1 MEEEKQIYKCYIDS
15 IQIKWHSYWIYKRLA
30 DILVNKRFK
39 IAYKKN
45 NTLVYKDVL
54 TNDIVFN
61 LQTPSDSNRNEYQLL
76 SFNGFKKYDDK
87 RDKHLLETFYTIL
100 KILDDYNINYY
111 LNSIDLAIDFYDIN
125 LQDLD
130 IKRVDWKGTTKKQS
144 LKESNNIIKGKLK
157 KGDITFYLEH
167 TKKPRKQRAYIYNKT
182 VKELVKNKTVLSNT
196 IYRFEV
202 SLVNLNSIYNKTV
215 KDTLKFRELTNTL
228 NSINMI
234 FSPEAEDLAIKR
246 DKGLQEA
253 KDYNT
258 KVLNE
263 IKDRYKKYNVIYKN
277 KEIKYDFL
285 LVENILSVCNKI

>member
-1 MEEEKQIYKCYIDS
+1 MVEEERIYNCYIDS
-15 IQIKWHSYWIYKRLA
+15 IQLRWNNQRLA
-30 DILVNKRFK
+30 NILENERFK

-61 LQTPSDSNRNEYQLL
+61 LITPSDSNGDEYQLI

-87 RDKHLLETFYTIL
+87 RDNHLLEVFHTVI
-100 KILDDYNINYY
+100 KILDTNHISYH
-111 LNSIDLAIDFYDIN
+111 LNSIDIAIDFYDIN
-125 LQDLD
+125 LQELD

-182 VKELVKNKTVLSNT
+182 VKELAKNKTVLSNT

-202 SLVNLNSIYNKTV
+202 SLVNLNSIYNSV
-215 KDTLKFRELTNTL
+215 KNTLKFRELSNVL
-228 NSINMI
+228 NHIDMI
-234 FSPEAEDLAIKR
+234 FSPKAEKLAIQR
-246 DKGLQEA
+246 DTGLQEA

-263 IKDRYKKYNVIYKN
+263 IKDRYKKYNIIYKN
-277 KEIKYDFL
+277 KEIKFDFS
-285 LVENILSVCNKI
+285 LVENILLECNKI

>member
-1 MEEEKQIYKCYIDS
+1 MGEEEQIYKCYIDS
-15 IQIKWHSYWIYKRLA
+15 IQLRWNNQRLA
-30 DILVNKRFK
+30 NTLENERFK

-45 NTLVYKDVL
+45 NTLVYKDIL

-61 LQTPSDSNRNEYQLL
+61 LLTPSDCNGDEYQLL

-87 RDKHLLETFYTIL
+87 RDNHLLEIFHTVI
-100 KILDDYNINYY
+100 KILDTNNISYY

-125 LQDLD
+125 LQELD

-182 VKELVKNKTVLSNT
+182 VKELAKNKTVLSNT

-202 SLVNLNSIYNKTV
+202 SLVNLNSIYNSI
-215 KDTLKFRELTNTL
+215 KDTLKFRELSNVL
-228 NSINMI
+228 NHIDVI
-234 FSPEAEDLAIKR
+234 FSPKAEKLAIQR
-246 DKGLQEA
+246 DNGLQEA

-258 KVLNE
+258 KMLNE
-263 IKDRYKKYNVIYKN
+263 IKDRYKKYNIIYKN
-277 KEIKYDFL
+277 KEIKFDFS
-285 LVENILSVCNKI
+285 LVENILLECNKI